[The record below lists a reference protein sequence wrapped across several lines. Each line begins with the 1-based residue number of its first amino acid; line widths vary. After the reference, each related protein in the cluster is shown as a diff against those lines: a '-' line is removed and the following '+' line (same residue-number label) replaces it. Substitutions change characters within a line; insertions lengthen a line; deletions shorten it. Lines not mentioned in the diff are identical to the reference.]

1 MSESLQTPAE
11 RRYLRPSLRSVT
23 MIQPKTGERVKRS
36 FTLRRSSHRHTE
48 SSEFLLA
55 PGQFDPARHK
65 EMGRMERFWE
75 EIKFRMWWAYAYA
88 TSPTGIGILKCSLA
102 YILGSLA
109 TFVPQ
114 IAGLLGKNDGKHMV
128 ATITV
133 YFHPARSAGSMIEA
147 VILAFA
153 AFTYAAFV
161 SFSSMAVSAW
171 FGHHHHL
178 IIGHVIVLI
187 VFCGAGLGLVGWT
200 KHKLGNPLV
209 NVACSLTSLAL
220 ITVLTKEGAVQNATF
235 SYVKIW
241 QVLKMI
247 IMGCTASAA
256 VALLVRP
263 TSARTEYRDT
273 FIQSTDAMA
282 ENLNSIARSFLS
294 GAEQDLRN
302 DSFVKSSN
310 KSQSTY
316 KTLVKNL
323 GEAKF
328 EHYVL
333 GTEQEYKI
341 SARLVKC
348 LEKLIQSIGGLRSA
362 AETQFTL
369 LAQSN
374 ANVGTPSDN
383 MPANGTVTSSI
394 FSEHTFS
401 QSPPQLNSPSLSHTE
416 RRTSILASIDELP
429 EPTTGDA
436 SMQPSADVSDD
447 ESTYKGSHQG
457 NLSRLPSFVQSN
469 LTPADMFSV
478 FIAHLGPPM
487 KSLTYT
493 LGEVLSELPFGP
505 GPEYNMT
512 INEHFRH
519 SLVDAKAL
527 FSNAKR
533 EALDVVYRTKVP
545 SKTASA
551 AVAADFEEVAASC
564 GYFSSSLEDFAEDM
578 VTFLDV
584 LEELKTNVNRYPR
597 RRSWSWLK
605 FWHRGRKDKRSSS
618 EDSENSSLI
627 DEDNNQTPVGSHEI
641 HNPIYRRSTRGD
653 PYKSEKE
660 QPLSYRT
667 WVALSVFRRDDLKY
681 AVKVGIGAVLY
692 AMWSFIQPTR
702 ELYGHWRGEWG
713 LLSYMLVCSM
723 TIGASNTTGFQRFF
737 GTCLGAI
744 YAIVAWIVADENPYL
759 LGFFGWLVSLLC
771 FYIIVGKGKG
781 PMGRFILLTYNL
793 SALYA
798 YSLSVKDED
807 EDDSDEGGI
816 SPEIWEIVLHRV
828 VAVMVGCIWG
838 IVVTRLI
845 WPISARRKLKKG
857 TSLLWLKM
865 GLIWKRGP
873 LKTLLEANLGDT
885 HKPYSYMSEREE
897 FELRRFLN
905 HLETL
910 CTAATFEFELRG
922 PFPTKSFKVI
932 LGATS
937 RILDS
942 MHAMN
947 VIILK
952 DLKASEGEK
961 EVLKYTKKEW
971 TELSWRVSH
980 LFSVMASSMK
990 LAYPLNDVLPNVEHT
1005 RDRLL
1010 AKVFDFRQT
1019 GLGKVIAKDED
1030 YELLYAYAL
1039 VTAQLAH
1046 DLGIIGQEIEKLYGV
1061 LSEEDLKVNLRTQ
1074 KRLAA
1079 SVVGCGKRKIWLDPN
1094 ETSEIANANSRQTI
1108 RKLVQDGLIIRK
1120 PVTMHSRARARE
1132 LNAARRIGRH
1142 RGFGKRKGTADA
1154 RMPRVRQILWMRRLR
1169 VLRRL
1174 LVKYRAAGKIDK
1186 HLYHELYHLSKGN
1199 TFKHKRALVEHI
1211 HKAKAE
1217 KARDRAIKE
1226 EMDAKRAKTKAARE
1240 RRQERVQQKRV
1251 AQLGDEE

>member
-1 MSESLQTPAE
+1 MTTPTMSNESAQTRTD
-11 RRYLRPSLRSVT
+11 RRFLRPNLRSAT
-23 MIQPKTGERVKRS
+23 MIQPKTGERVKKA
-36 FTLRRSSHRHTE
+36 FTLRRNQRRPHE

-55 PGQFDPARHK
+55 PGHFDPARHR
-65 EMGRMERFWE
+65 EMGRVEWFGEMLKYQLRQG
-75 EIKFRMWWAYAYA
+75 YVYA

-102 YILGSLA
+102 YVLGSLA
-109 TFVPQ
+109 TFVPM
-114 IAGLLGKNDGKHMV
+114 IAALLGRNDGKHIV

-133 YFHPARSAGSMIEA
+133 YFHPARSAGSMLEA
-147 VILAFA
+147 VMLAFA
-153 AFTYAAFV
+153 AFSYAAFV
-161 SFSSMAVSAW
+161 SFSSMAVSAY
-171 FGHHHHL
+171 FGNHHHL

-187 VFCGAGLGLVGWT
+187 VFCGGGLGLVGWT

-220 ITVLTKEGAVQNATF
+220 ITILTKEGAVQAAKF
-235 SYVKIW
+235 SYVKVW

-247 IMGCTASAA
+247 IMGCSASAL
-256 VALLVRP
+256 VSLLVKP
-263 TSARTEYRDT
+263 TSARREFRDT

-282 ENLNSIARSFLS
+282 EMLNGITLSFLS
-294 GAEQDLRN
+294 GAEEDVKS
-302 DSFVKSSN
+302 DSFVKASTQ
-310 KSQSTY
+310 SQTTF

-328 EHYVL
+328 EHYAL
-333 GTEQEYKI
+333 GTEEEYKI
-341 SARLVKC
+341 NSKLVKC

-369 LAQSN
+369 LAQSEPSRTS
-374 ANVGTPSDN
+374 NVP
-383 MPANGTVTSSI
+383 MPANDTMTSSI
-394 FSEHTFS
+394 FSEYNMS
-401 QSPPQLNSPSLSHTE
+401 QSPPHMLSPSLSHTE
-416 RRTSILASIDELP
+416 RRSSILASIDELP
-429 EPTTGDA
+429 ETYLEA
-436 SMQPSADVSDD
+436 SALPSAAESDD
-447 ESTYKGSHQG
+447 ESTLARNKSERVSS
-457 NLSRLPSFVQSN
+457 LLQSN

-487 KSLTYT
+487 KSLAYT
-493 LGEVLSELPFGP
+493 LREVLSELPFGP
-505 GPEYNMT
+505 GPEYNMA

-527 FSNAKR
+527 FANAR
-533 EALDVVYRTKVP
+533 RDALSAVYKNKIPTRT
-545 SKTASA
+545 SSA

-564 GYFSSSLEDFAEDM
+564 GYFSSSLLDFAEDM
-578 VTFLDV
+578 VTFLDI
-584 LEELKTNVNRYPR
+584 LEELKTNVNRHPR
-597 RRSWSWLK
+597 RRTYSWLK
-605 FWHRGRKDKRSSS
+605 FWQRGRKKNQSSDNS
-618 EDSENSSLI
+618 EEASLSDEIDDHARGDSR
-627 DEDNNQTPVGSHEI
+627 EI
-641 HNPIYRRSTRGD
+641 HNPIYRKSTRGD
-653 PYKSEKE
+653 PYKPEAE
-660 QPLSYRT
+660 QPLSYRIWT
-667 WVALSVFRRDDLKY
+667 SLAIFRRDDLKY

-702 ELYGHWRGEWG
+702 DFYGHWRGEWG

-723 TIGASNTTGFQRFF
+723 TIGASNTTGFQRFA
-737 GTCLGAI
+737 GTCLGALL
-744 YAIVAWIVADENPYL
+744 AIAAWIAADEHAFV
-759 LGFFGWLVSLLC
+759 LGFFGWVISLFC
-771 FYIIVGKGKG
+771 FYII
-781 PMGRFILLTYNL
+781 
-793 SALYA
+793 
-798 YSLSVKDED
+798 
-807 EDDSDEGGI
+807 
-816 SPEIWEIVLHRV
+816 
-828 VAVMVGCIWG
+828 
-838 IVVTRLI
+838 
-845 WPISARRKLKKG
+845 G

-873 LKTLLEANLGDT
+873 LKTILESNEDSMRAR
-885 HKPYSYMSEREE
+885 SYMSEREQL
-897 FELRRFLN
+897 ELRRFLS
-905 HLETL
+905 HLDAL
-910 CTAATFEFELRG
+910 RVAAAAEFELRG
-922 PFPTKSFKVI
+922 PFPDKSFKII

-942 MHAMN
+942 FHAMN
-947 VIILK
+947 VVILK

-961 EVLKYTKKEW
+961 EALRYTKKEW
-971 TELSWRVSH
+971 TELSWRISH

-990 LAYPLNDVLPNVEHT
+990 LAYPLNDVLPNIEHT

-1010 AKVFDFRQT
+1010 AKVFEFRQN

-1046 DLGIIGQEIEKLYGV
+1046 DLNIIGQEIEKLYGV
-1061 LSEEDLKVNLRTQ
+1061 LSEDDLKLQVNLRTQ

-1094 ETSEIANANSRQTI
+1094 ETSEIANANSRQTV

-1132 LNAARRIGRH
+1132 LTAARRIGRH
-1142 RGFGKRKGTADA
+1142 RGFGKRKGTKDA
-1154 RMPRVRQILWMRRLR
+1154 RMPSQIVWMRRLR

-1186 HLYHELYHLSKGN
+1186 HLYHELYLLSKGN

-1217 KARDRAIKE
+1217 KARERVIKE

-1240 RRQERVQQKRV
+1240 RRQERVQQKRI
-1251 AQLGDEE
+1251 AQLGDDAE